1 MKKNEKIQLQLES
14 INSLNDDPNT
24 CRVTMRTFDTNDVLS
39 INTGVFEGRAIFFG
53 AKGIQQNRPMT
64 HDLFAAIL
72 KAMGTKLWRVVIY
85 RVEKGVYYSYLYL
98 QKEYGVMRVDAR
110 TSDALALAVRMGAPI
125 FTYKELLQ
133 NALIGKD
140 CFIKVEEDLDEF
152 KDIEVI
158 SPGIDSLKKQLEE
171 AIAKE
176 DYEKAAMLRD
186 QLKELGGD
194 KA

>member
-1 MKKNEKIQLQLES
+1 
-14 INSLNDDPNT
+14 
-24 CRVTMRTFDTNDVLS
+24 
-39 INTGVFEGRAIFFG
+39 
-53 AKGIQQNRPMT
+53 MT

-125 FTYKELLQ
+125 FTYKELLL

>member
-125 FTYKELLQ
+125 FTYKELLL

>member
-1 MKKNEKIQLQLES
+1 
-14 INSLNDDPNT
+14 
-24 CRVTMRTFDTNDVLS
+24 
-39 INTGVFEGRAIFFG
+39 
-53 AKGIQQNRPMT
+53 
-64 HDLFAAIL
+64 
-72 KAMGTKLWRVVIY
+72 
-85 RVEKGVYYSYLYL
+85 
-98 QKEYGVMRVDAR
+98 MRVDAR

-125 FTYKELLQ
+125 FTYKELLL

>member
-125 FTYKELLQ
+125 FTYKELLL

-158 SPGIDSLKKQLEE
+158 SPGVDSLKKQLEE